1 MKKILKLLNWI
12 FISRISL
19 IKKSKLKASMFTF
32 VQNSIIG
39 KYCGIEKGVSIYNSE
54 IGDYTYFNK
63 FSRIENCKV
72 GKFSSIGESVKIGG
86 FYKHKQG
93 ISLHPSFH
101 SKKPPINISFYLDR
115 NFETTNKIIIGND
128 VFIGTGAYI
137 MDGVEVGD
145 GCIIGAKTIVT
156 KSLEPY
162 SIIVGNPGSIIR
174 KRFNPEQIKKL
185 LKVKWWNWD
194 NKRLT
199 KYGAELSN
207 TNFEIFKND

>member
-1 MKKILKLLNWI
+1 MKIINYLNWV
-12 FISRISL
+12 FISRIRL
-19 IKKSKLKASMFTF
+19 IIRSKLKASIFTF
-32 VQNSIIG
+32 VHNSIIG
-39 KYCGIEKGVSIYNSE
+39 KYCSIGKGVSVYNSE

-63 FSRIENCKV
+63 FSRIENCEI
-72 GKFSSIGESVKIGG
+72 GRFSCIGESVKIGG

-101 SKKPPINISFYLDR
+101 AKRPPINISFYQDGD
-115 NFETTNKIIIGND
+115 FETTKKIIIGND

-156 KSLEPY
+156 KSVEPY

-194 NKRLT
+194 KERLT
-199 KYGAELSN
+199 KYGAELFN